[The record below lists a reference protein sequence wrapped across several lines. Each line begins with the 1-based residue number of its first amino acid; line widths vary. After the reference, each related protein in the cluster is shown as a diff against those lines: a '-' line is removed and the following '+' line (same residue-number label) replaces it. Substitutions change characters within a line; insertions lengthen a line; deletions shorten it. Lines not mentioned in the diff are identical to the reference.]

1 MKFYFL
7 FLSLIHLRNFSYSQ
21 TSYDFSEVEKVVN
34 DAVKDSAF
42 PGAVVLVSKDGNIQF
57 HKAFG
62 SFTYEDNSTK
72 TDLNSIYDLAS
83 LTKVVATTTAAMI
96 CVDRNLFSLD
106 DKVSEYIPEFVS
118 NNKENITIKN
128 LLMHNSGLPA
138 WKKFWGV
145 YDNSEDVLKDIYN
158 SKTEYEPGTK
168 TIYSDLG
175 LITLAEIIEKVSG
188 KPFDIFCKE
197 EIFEPLNMND
207 TYFIPPDSVKDR
219 IPPTEY
225 DNYWRNRLIKGEVHD
240 ETASLL
246 NGVAGHAGLFSTA
259 EDIHNLLL
267 TLLNNGRFENK
278 QIIDS
283 ATVKIFTTKQTNSSR
298 AIGWDIKSPAK
309 SSAGNYFSSLSFG
322 HTGFTGTSAW
332 VDPLNK
338 VIVVFLTNRVYP
350 TRENNKI
357 IKVRPLLHDA
367 VIKAFQ
373 NN

>member
-7 FLSLIHLRNFSYSQ
+7 FLSLILLRNFSYSQ

-267 TLLNNGRFENK
+267 TLLINGRFENK

-283 ATVKIFTTKQTNSSR
+283 ATVKLFTTKQPNSSR
-298 AIGWDIKSPAK
+298 AIGWDIKSPTK

>member
-7 FLSLIHLRNFSYSQ
+7 FLSLILLRNFSYSQ

-145 YDNSEDVLKDIYN
+145 YDNSEDVLKVIYN

-283 ATVKIFTTKQTNSSR
+283 ATVKLFTTKQPNSSR
-298 AIGWDIKSPAK
+298 AIGWDIKSPTK

>member
-7 FLSLIHLRNFSYSQ
+7 FLSLILLRNFSYSQ

-283 ATVKIFTTKQTNSSR
+283 ATVKLFTTKQPNSSR
-298 AIGWDIKSPAK
+298 AIGWDIKSPTK